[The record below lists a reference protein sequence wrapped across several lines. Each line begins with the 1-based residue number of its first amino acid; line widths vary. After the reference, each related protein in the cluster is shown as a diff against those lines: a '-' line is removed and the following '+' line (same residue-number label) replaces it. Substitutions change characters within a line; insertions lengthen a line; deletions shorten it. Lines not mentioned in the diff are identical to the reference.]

1 MVTERGTGVEFIH
14 ARGDEARFSYGG
26 AAMRLGVFSGPDG
39 WYVGVHNSK
48 AVLQARLST
57 EYTETLKEATDLLKY
72 GFFLRVE
79 DNPELINY
87 LQDTGLLTVD
97 RVWISEESE

>member
-1 MVTERGTGVEFIH
+1 M
-14 ARGDEARFSYGG
+14 
-26 AAMRLGVFSGPDG
+26 
-39 WYVGVHNSK
+39 HNSK

-87 LQDTGLLTVD
+87 LQDTGLLSVD

>member
-14 ARGDEARFSYGG
+14 ARGEEARFSFGG
-26 AAMRLGVFSGPDG
+26 ASMRLGVFSGPDG

-57 EYTETLKEATDLLKY
+57 EYTDTLKEATDLLKY

-79 DNPELINY
+79 DNPELIGY
-87 LQDTGLLTVD
+87 LQDTGLLSVD